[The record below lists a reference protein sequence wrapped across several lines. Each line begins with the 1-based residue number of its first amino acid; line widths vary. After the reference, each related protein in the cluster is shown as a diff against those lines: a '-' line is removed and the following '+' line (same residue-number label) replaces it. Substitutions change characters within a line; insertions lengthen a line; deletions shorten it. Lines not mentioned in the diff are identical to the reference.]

1 MLLKDF
7 MRSELAD
14 WQGDLSPAWQ
24 TFFRGVE
31 LDFDKLPADHR
42 MEGGGLLM
50 PPRWNRTSSRTTA
63 NVFRAFADMEPD
75 EVRVLVIGQDPYP
88 QVGRA
93 TGRSFEDGLFVAWD
107 GKVARSLMSLR
118 RAAIAS
124 RLERPELMTTSA
136 ISWKRLIL
144 EAADDAERCDEPLG
158 VWFDELAE
166 QGVLFVNAAMTLT
179 HYEYGGSAEQ
189 AAHLLLWRPFFRRLV
204 LGLVKRPA
212 KPIVY
217 LLLGNFAQQL
227 FKELTANSSTDERH
241 APRTTFSSVEH
252 WHPSYYRFL
261 DTNPLTEVNACLSKL
276 GSPAISW

>member
-7 MRSELAD
+7 LLSELAD

-24 TFFRGVE
+24 AFFRGVE
-31 LDFDKLPADHR
+31 LDFDKLPAGHR
-42 MEGGGLLM
+42 MKGGGLLT
-50 PPRWNRTSSRTTA
+50 PPRWDRPSPRTAA

-75 EVRVLVIGQDPYP
+75 DVRVLVIGQDPYP
-88 QVGRA
+88 QAGRA
-93 TGRSFEDGLFVAWD
+93 TGRSFEDGLFVAWN

-124 RLERPELMTTSA
+124 RLGRPELMKAAASP
-136 ISWKRLIL
+136 WKKLIL
-144 EAADDAERCDEPLG
+144 ERADDAEPCDEPLD
-158 VWFDELAE
+158 VWFDGMAK

-189 AAHLLLWRPFFRRLV
+189 AAHMLLWRPFVQRLV

-212 KPIVY
+212 KPIVC
-217 LLLGNFAQQL
+217 LLLGNFAQEL
-227 FKELTANSSTDERH
+227 FKELTANSSADDQE
-241 APRTTFSSVEH
+241 APETAFSSVEH

-261 DTNPLTEVNACLSKL
+261 DGNPLTEVNASLSKL